1 MNTNI
6 AKRMSL
12 TLPADLENE
21 VVELR
26 RSEKFCRCSY
36 SEILRFLIKA
46 GIKSYEEG
54 QTRET
59 VSR

>member
-54 QTRET
+54 QRSET